1 LNHIYNDLVFWLAW
15 VTLVQHVEAEHL
27 VESGSPLYMKLLS
40 GSPYVT
46 MVTDGFTEKKLAS
59 PESSW
64 RFITGRILTS
74 RSLVQEL
81 AESGNFACQSIRKIS
96 REQVKQA
103 YKRSGAIL
111 LLLLYPFDT

>member
-46 MVTDGFTEKKLAS
+46 MVTDGFTLKAGITRILMEVHNREDLDLAFARPGVGRKRQLRLSEHTENQSGAGKTSIQKEWGNPLAS
-59 PESSW
+59 
-64 RFITGRILTS
+64 
-74 RSLVQEL
+74 SL
-81 AESGNFACQSIRKIS
+81 SF
-96 REQVKQA
+96 
-103 YKRSGAIL
+103 
-111 LLLLYPFDT
+111 